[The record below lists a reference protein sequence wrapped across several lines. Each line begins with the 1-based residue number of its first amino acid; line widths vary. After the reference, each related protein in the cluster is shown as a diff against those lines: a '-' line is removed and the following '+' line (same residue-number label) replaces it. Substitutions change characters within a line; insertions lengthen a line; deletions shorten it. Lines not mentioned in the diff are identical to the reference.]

1 MVAVGEPG
9 AAAVGRGDLEVKGV
23 VSFEGDGM
31 GCGFGVWGYG
41 NGEIWGNMGKTR
53 INRLRYRFEQ

>member
-31 GCGFGVWGYG
+31 GWDGMWIWGVGVW
-41 NGEIWGNMGKTR
+41 EWGNMGKTR
-53 INRLRYRFEQ
+53 LIG